1 MNLNLLAYSIYL
13 AAVAYIIL
21 VVGQICYRNGNVYVL
36 SLMPG
41 HEGLCIRINKILLT
55 GYYLVNIG
63 YATTTLISWQKITT
77 WAMLV
82 ETLGYR
88 IALIV
93 LLLAALHYLNLFVI
107 TLYVKKLIH

>member
-1 MNLNLLAYSIYL
+1 MNLNLVSYGIFL
-13 AAVAYIIL
+13 AAVAYIIV

-41 HEGLCIRINKILLT
+41 HEELCTRINKILLT

-63 YATTTLISWQKITT
+63 YAATTLISWQKITT
-77 WAMLV
+77 WAMLL
-82 ETLGYR
+82 ETLSYR

-93 LLLAALHYLNLFVI
+93 LILSALHYINLFVI
-107 TLYVKKLIH
+107 TKYVKKLIH